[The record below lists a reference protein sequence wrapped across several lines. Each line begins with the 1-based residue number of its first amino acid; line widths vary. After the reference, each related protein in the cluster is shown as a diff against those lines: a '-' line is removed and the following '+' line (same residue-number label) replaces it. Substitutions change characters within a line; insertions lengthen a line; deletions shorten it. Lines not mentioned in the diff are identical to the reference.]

1 MDSAHA
7 EKVRLSI
14 DNSTLEISIGVTPD
28 NLRALLSIKPSKTA
42 RAFEAREIF
51 EMLEEGKISF
61 GIKRSQIQKTI
72 NQVNLD
78 LKPVRDQLIAVGE
91 PIKEGLAPRIQY
103 HFKTDR
109 KVEFGEDESGKVDF
123 KDLGYITNVNSG
135 DLLAEYIEG
144 TPSEPGTDIFGKTIE
159 PEPYAEPS
167 IQPGAFVSL
176 SNDGKQCFASEN
188 GQAYLKNGRVTVS
201 TIFKVAGDVDLN
213 VGNIDF
219 NGSIKV
225 AGNVL
230 AGFHLKANGNITI
243 SGLVEGA
250 SLEAEGSIIIKG
262 GIKGADKGQI
272 IAGGDLITTFIES
285 GDILCKGNLF
295 IESSI
300 VNSKIECHKKI
311 SAIQGKGSIVAGDV
325 FAVSGLECLE
335 LGSKIGVPTKVV
347 VGDKPIIRK
356 RLEELAAKTAPF
368 QNEHKQISLAMEQH
382 SRLFEQ
388 IEFLEPAKKAPLLT
402 ILMKKK
408 ELEKKLAEFDGIKAK
423 LISLFNAPTLARV
436 KVHRITHP
444 NTSLTIGHLT
454 TPVKLEYKNSC
465 FSENPATKGLSVT
478 PVR

>member
-14 DNSTLEISIGVTPD
+14 DNDTLEISIGITPD
-28 NLRALLSIKPSKTA
+28 NLRALLSINPSKTA
-42 RAFEAREIF
+42 RAFDAREIF

-72 NQVNLD
+72 KQVNRD
-78 LKPVRDQLIAVGE
+78 LKPVRDQLIAVGT
-91 PIKEGLAPRIQY
+91 PIKEGLPPRIQY

-109 KVEFGEDESGKVDF
+109 KVEFGEDEKGKVDF
-123 KDLGYITNVNSG
+123 KDLGYITNVNQG
-135 DLLAEYIEG
+135 DLLAEYVEG
-144 TPSEPGTDIFGKTIE
+144 TPSEPGTDIFGRPIE
-159 PEPYAEPS
+159 PEPYSDIS
-167 IQPGAFVSL
+167 IQPGAFVTL
-176 SNDGKQCFASEN
+176 SDDGRECFAAQS

-201 TIFKVAGDVDLN
+201 TVFKVAGDIDLS
-213 VGNIDF
+213 VGNLDF

-230 AGFHLKANGNITI
+230 AGFHLKANGNITVN
-243 SGLVEGA
+243 GLVEGA

-262 GIKGADKGQI
+262 GIKGSDKGQI

-300 VNSKIECHKKI
+300 VNSTIECHRKI
-311 SAIQGKGSIVAGDV
+311 SALQGKGSIVAGDIFSV
-325 FAVSGLECLE
+325 GGLECLE
-335 LGSKIGVPTKVV
+335 LGSRIGVPTKII

-356 RLEELAAKTAPF
+356 RLEELAAKVAPY
-368 QNEHKQISLAMEQH
+368 QNEHKQILVAMDQH

-388 IEFLEPAKKAPLLT
+388 LEFLEPSKKAPLLT

-408 ELEKKLAEFDGIKAK
+408 ELEKKLADFENVKAR
-423 LISLFNAPTLARV
+423 LILLFNAHTLARV
-436 KVHRITHP
+436 KVHRTTHP

-454 TPVKLEYKNSC
+454 MPIKLEYKNSC
-465 FSENPATKGLSVT
+465 FSENPATKGISIT
-478 PVR
+478 PAK